1 VDLRAL
7 VEASGVLGQLA
18 PARDAEPFGPLLAL
32 AVLQVL
38 QKSATRVSRPLDRS
52 RPSSGLL
59 VIQEREIAAQDEIL
73 QIFYTYTS
81 DGGPE

>member
-1 VDLRAL
+1 
-7 VEASGVLGQLA
+7 LA
-18 PARDAEPFGPLLAL
+18 GYFPHNRSNLC
-32 AVLQVL
+32 
-38 QKSATRVSRPLDRS
+38 TRHIPHKLTPRGHHDWPVM
-52 RPSSGLL
+52 L

>member
-1 VDLRAL
+1 MRLSEAEQNPLGRVVVVADLEPLAIPGA
-7 VEASGVLGQLA
+7 ASDGETG
-18 PARDAEPFGPLLAL
+18 
-32 AVLQVL
+32 
-38 QKSATRVSRPLDRS
+38 VSRPLDRS

>member
-1 VDLRAL
+1 MAVPAHFPSTTTAQEPKHYGVSEDL
-7 VEASGVLGQLA
+7 SGG
-18 PARDAEPFGPLLAL
+18 DHFSSSG
-32 AVLQVL
+32 
-38 QKSATRVSRPLDRS
+38 VSRPLDRS

>member
-1 VDLRAL
+1 V
-7 VEASGVLGQLA
+7 
-18 PARDAEPFGPLLAL
+18 PFG
-32 AVLQVL
+32 AVLTLTVL
-38 QKSATRVSRPLDRS
+38 QALHKSATRVSRPLDRS

-73 QIFYTYTS
+73 QIFYTYIS